1 MMRVLMIDSLIGND
15 YTLWLCRGLAEAD
28 ADVTLITTENRSN
41 VTDQPYKILPVSP
54 PKRGG
59 KNPLL
64 KFGHYLYYLAW
75 LFIYILRTRPDIV
88 HYQFFRRSR
97 IECLYFPLLRL
108 ITSELIYTAHNVLPH
123 EHGKLDYYLYYLV
136 YRTATKIIVHTA
148 SIREKLLKLYDI
160 NPAKVAVIP
169 AVRPVSG
176 TRNISITRETARQQ
190 LNFAPD
196 DKILLF
202 FGYIRPY
209 KGVDLLLEA
218 FEIARPAIDNLK
230 LIIAGKPHTPEL
242 QATYETQI
250 ANMAYGDWVIFRP
263 EFIPKEDVD
272 AYFMAADAVAM
283 PYTKI
288 DFSGIMQE
296 AFMYR
301 KAVLATNVGNFAT
314 LIESGVNGYITQ
326 QNTAQAFAEI
336 IHAAFSD
343 MAHLYEMGQT
353 AYTLEQERP
362 DWQEIGQMT
371 LQLYHDLHSNTLP
384 QPHLTEKA

>member
-1 MMRVLMIDSLIGND
+1 MRVLMIDSLVGND

-28 ADVTLITTENRSN
+28 ADVTLITTENRN
-41 VTDQPYKILPVSP
+41 NITDQPYTILPVSP

-75 LFIYILRTRPDIV
+75 LFVYILRTRPDIV

-97 IECLYFPLLRL
+97 FECLYFPLLRL
-108 ITSELIYTAHNVLPH
+108 ITPELVYTAHNVLPH

-136 YRTATKIIVHTA
+136 YRAATQIVVHTK
-148 SIREKLLKLYDI
+148 SIREKLLKMYTI
-160 NPAKVAVIP
+160 NPVKVAVIP

-176 TRNISITRETARQQ
+176 NRNISINRETARQQ
-190 LNFAPD
+190 LNLAPEN
-196 DKILLF
+196 KVLLF

-218 FEIARPAIDNLK
+218 FEMARSDIADLK
-230 LIIAGKPHTPEL
+230 LIIAGKPHTPEM
-242 QATYETQI
+242 QAAYEAQI
-250 ANMAYGDWVIFRP
+250 ASMTYGDWVVFRP

-272 AYFMAADAVAM
+272 AYFVAADAVAM

-296 AFMYR
+296 AFIYR
-301 KAVLATNVGNFAT
+301 KAVLATDVGNFAT
-314 LIESGVNGYITQ
+314 LIESGVNGYIAE
-326 QNTAQAFAEI
+326 QNTAQGFADVI
-336 IHAAFSD
+336 RAAFSD
-343 MAHLYEMGQT
+343 MAHLYQMGQT
-353 AYTLEQERP
+353 AYTLEQARP

-371 LQLYHDLHSNTLP
+371 LQLYHDLHPNTLS
-384 QPHLTEKA
+384 QPRITENA